1 MAEWNENPSWNGQQA
16 INNGEQYSPNDTVTP
31 EDMNAFVENLQY
43 LYQQGG
49 DFEVNPYPVGSI
61 YMSSNS
67 TSPAYLFGGSW
78 EQIYDKFLLAA
89 GSSYY
94 SGQTGGQ
101 SKVTLSVNEMPS
113 HGNHLYTA
121 FGSVGDAGGKYL
133 RTDQMAE
140 WGTAGRGWSIST
152 SGEVWPAGRAVGGGQ
167 SHENMP
173 PYLAVYMWKRIA

>member
-16 INNGEQYSPNDTVTP
+16 INNGEQYSPNDTITP

-101 SKVTLSVNEMPS
+101 SKVTLSVEQIPA
-113 HGNHLYTA
+113 HNHIVKYSRDSSSSQWVKGYLYMTSLA
-121 FGSVGDAGGKYL
+121 DSSFSTGTDGSPCTINMDN
-133 RTDQMAE
+133 T
-140 WGTAGRGWSIST
+140 
-152 SGEVWPAGRAVGGGQ
+152 GGGQ